1 MLELFRKLIALQFV
15 LLACITSAKLCKEE
29 KENEVIQDKLLELE
43 HECES
48 KTAEAQSC
56 INDLD
61 STFGSIHS
69 NWREV
74 SKIICFLPVS
84 YPTRS

>member
-1 MLELFRKLIALQFV
+1 M
-15 LLACITSAKLCKEE
+15 LLACITSAKLGKVE
-29 KENEVIQDKLLELE
+29 KESEVITDKLFELE

-48 KTAEAQSC
+48 KTVEAHSC
-56 INDLD
+56 IRSL
-61 STFGSIHS
+61 SMAMSSIHS

-74 SKIICFLPVS
+74 SKIIHFLPVS